1 MNDNIYLIGFM
12 GCGKT
17 KIGKILSK
25 SLAYEF
31 LDLDIHIQNLEKMSI
46 SDIFDKKGESYFR
59 KLESKVLSK
68 TSNIKKTIV
77 STGGGII
84 ESKENK
90 IFLKNTKTFFLEVP
104 FQFCYKRII
113 VNTTNRP
120 LVKEKSFYQ
129 LNMLFKKRE
138 NIYRECS
145 LLSVNNSRKA
155 YIVLQDIHNY
165 LNKT

>member
-1 MNDNIYLIGFM
+1 MDYNIYLIGFM

-25 SLAYEF
+25 SLDYEF
-31 LDLDIHIQNLEKMSI
+31 LDLDMHIQNLEKMSI
-46 SDIFDKKGESYFR
+46 SDIFDKKGEHYFR
-59 KLESKVLSK
+59 KLESKILLE

-84 ESKENK
+84 ESNK
-90 IFLKNTKTFFLEVP
+90 NRIFLKNKKTFFLEVP

-120 LVKEKSFYQ
+120 LVKQNSFYQ

-138 NIYRECS
+138 KIYRQCS
-145 LLSVNNSRKA
+145 LLSVNNSRKS
-155 YIVLQDIHNY
+155 YTVLEDIHNY